1 MKMGNGCSE
10 PEGLLGQ
17 TISLSKEVVLLQ
29 LVSKYNGGMSTFS
42 NWRNLMEYVYTC
54 YINEDVGVFDASGY
68 QHG

>member
-29 LVSKYNGGMSTFS
+29 LVSKYNGGMSTYS
-42 NWRNLMEYVYTC
+42 KWRNLPEYIYTC
-54 YINEDVGVFDASGY
+54 YTYEDVGVFDASGY

>member
-42 NWRNLMEYVYTC
+42 NWRNLMEYVYTR
-54 YINEDVGVFDASGY
+54 YTYEDVGVFYASGC